1 MIFIYIYIS
10 NEIINFLYYFKKW
23 DNIIDDLALNPFFL
37 FSNT

>member
-23 DNIIDDLALNPFFL
+23 DNIIDDSIESIFL